1 MKKSYL
7 KILIINILAI
17 LVLITNLFT
26 QYFNGYYFLIVFTLL
41 ILGLLIFNVGYEK
54 DRMRFRKDLS
64 FSVVMYSIFYVLITY
79 VFGLYTGF
87 VRNGNLFSIIPDLL
101 PYFIFIITTE
111 VTRYNIIKKG
121 NRNLLIY
128 GIQILLFILIELN
141 LYRNNYD
148 FSNADSIIK
157 LVTTFLIPIT
167 SENIML
173 TYLTYKAGY
182 LPSISY
188 RMIFEL
194 KNFILP
200 LFPDFGLYL
209 TAIVD
214 FLFPVF
220 IVYRVNYLFK
230 AFEKEKILTRVKKS
244 TIITILI
251 NSFSLILFVS
261 IITLTSG
268 LFKYY
273 AVTIGSESMTPN
285 IHKGDIVILEKLNK
299 KEMQNL
305 KIGDILVFKSESKM
319 IVHRIV
325 RIIKIKDEIYFYTKG
340 DFNESEDGFPS
351 DTANVIGKALTRI
364 RYIGYPSVYLNEILH

>member
-26 QYFNGYYFLIVFTLL
+26 QYFHGYYFLIVFTLL

-285 IHKGDIVILEKLNK
+285 IYKGDIVILEKLNK

>member
-26 QYFNGYYFLIVFTLL
+26 QYFHGYYFLIVFTLL